1 MCSTPAIAGLTVQG
15 ASELPQVLVQNS
27 DFWVPSWRLIQQVEG
42 SPGIW
47 ILHKQLLM
55 TDGGCFQTTPL
66 ARLPWWLRQKR
77 VCLQCGRP
85 GSHPWVGKIPWRRK
99 CNPFQYSCLENPV
112 NGGAWSSVHGA
123 TVHGV
128 AESWTQLSSH
138 TQTLSRAAPPQLGL
152 WWLVPGRLRLAW
164 AAWPSCTCPS
174 PSVAKSASFL
184 KPALR
189 LSWSKWQDNLCPQ
202 LSSLDCLGL
211 NLIFFLS
218 SDTRGFW
225 FQTYPQCLPRTG
237 VMNCLVSQSGKRA

>member
-85 GSHPWVGKIPWRRK
+85 GFDPWVRRS
-99 CNPFQYSCLENPV
+99 P
-112 NGGAWSSVHGA
+112 GGRAWQPTSVFLPGESLWTEEPGGLQSMGLQRVRHSEA
-123 TVHGV
+123 TKHI
-128 AESWTQLSSH
+128 AQWLHNLRDILKT
-138 TQTLSRAAPPQLGL
+138 TL
-152 WWLVPGRLRLAW
+152 
-164 AAWPSCTCPS
+164 
-174 PSVAKSASFL
+174 
-184 KPALR
+184 
-189 LSWSKWQDNLCPQ
+189 
-202 LSSLDCLGL
+202 
-211 NLIFFLS
+211 
-218 SDTRGFW
+218 
-225 FQTYPQCLPRTG
+225 
-237 VMNCLVSQSGKRA
+237 